1 MTTVFGSLFILV
13 IFSFLALKIKKTFAQ
28 KKKGM
33 FGQEI
38 TNDLIEEF
46 SDPCH
51 SEEFIKTGLR
61 NFKWNMIFPKRVSKI
76 KAFDYITKRPS
87 K

>member
-28 KKKGM
+28 KKKECLDK
-33 FGQEI
+33 EI

-51 SEEFIKTGLR
+51 SEEFLNWAEELQMEHDISQK
-61 NFKWNMIFPKRVSKI
+61 SQ
-76 KAFDYITKRPS
+76 
-87 K
+87 